1 MEIVTGIRLKHIF
14 LHNGNWWRFALKH
27 TRMLRISIIIN
38 VIKMLL
44 CKTDWLG
51 HHIFKCPDCKHSIKV
66 PHTCKSRFCSSCG
79 KRATDDWIQNSYNA
93 MPNTTYQHITFTLP
107 DKFWDFFWLN
117 RHLMNKLP
125 KLAANIILSEA
136 RKRGYRPGIFVAI
149 HTFGRDLKRNYHI
162 HLSTTKGGLDLK
174 QLKWFDKAYFK
185 HNLLKPQWRYAIINL
200 FRNEYKQGNLKL
212 PKSLGHLKNY
222 TEFNSWLNLYYKKQW
237 VVHLQKPSNNLKR
250 NVEYLGKYLK
260 RPPLGETRIR
270 DYDGENVTYE
280 FLDHYTNTKETM
292 TLPVLEF
299 IARLVTHIPDSYF
312 RQIRYYGFLANR
324 VRGKLLHVVFRL
336 LKLKAPKNKKF
347 YTPWAKM
354 IQQTFNFDPLT
365 CPYCGNAMIFL
376 HTVFRPKVNLLAMQ
390 RRFENEMAP
399 LLI

>member
-1 MEIVTGIRLKHIF
+1 
-14 LHNGNWWRFALKH
+14 
-27 TRMLRISIIIN
+27 
-38 VIKMLL
+38 
-44 CKTDWLG
+44 
-51 HHIFKCPDCKHSIKV
+51 
-66 PHTCKSRFCSSCG
+66 
-79 KRATDDWIQNSYNA
+79 

-117 RHLMNKLP
+117 RHLMNILP
-125 KLAANIILSEA
+125 KLAANIILREA
-136 RKRGYRPGIFVAI
+136 RKRGYRPGIFLAI

-174 QLKWFDKAYFK
+174 HQRWIDKAYFK
-185 HNLLKPQWRYAIINL
+185 HDLLKLQWRYAIINL
-200 FRNEYKQGNLKL
+200 FRNEYKQGKLKL
-212 PKSLGHLKNY
+212 PKSLNHLKNY
-222 TEFNSWLNLYYKKQW
+222 TEFNAWLNLYYQKQW
-237 VVHLQKPSNNLKR
+237 VVHLQKPSDNLKR

-270 DYDGENVTYE
+270 AYDGDTVTYE

-299 IARLVTHIPDSYF
+299 IARLVTHIPDAYF

-324 VRGKLLHVVFRL
+324 VRGKLLQVVFKL
-336 LKLKAPKNKKF
+336 LKLKAPLNKKF

-354 IQQTFNFDPLT
+354 IQKTFNFDPLT
-365 CPYCGNAMIFL
+365 CPFCGKAMTFL
-376 HTVFRPKVNLLAMQ
+376 HSVFRPKVNLLAMQ